1 LTHSNPIFSKKVIP
15 SSNWPKKLAMKNFE
29 VVSTEELK
37 NIKGGMQDKAI
48 LDDCL
53 V

>member
-1 LTHSNPIFSKKVIP
+1 
-15 SSNWPKKLAMKNFE
+15 MKNFE

-37 NIKGGMQDKAI
+37 NLKGGMQDKAI